1 MSLAAQQSL
10 ESHYVMHTFGR
21 SPVEFVEG
29 HGMKLTGDDGREYLD
44 FLAGIGVCSLGH
56 GNLAVLSALEAQTK
70 KLMHVSNYFYIEQR
84 GQVAALL
91 SKLAN
96 DDVDGARVLADAIA
110 AGDETTAA
118 ALGAPAADEQVW
130 ETFFANSGAEAN
142 ECAVKIARK
151 YGEKRGAYRIVTL
164 ENSFHGRTLTT
175 LAATGQEGFHREFLP
190 LTEGFL
196 YAQAGDLEGI
206 QALLDGSVCA
216 VMLEMVQGEG
226 GVIPMDEG
234 FVKGLAQLCREKDV
248 LLLIDEVQ
256 TGIGRTGRFFAY
268 QGYGVQPDVVTCA
281 KGIAGGLP
289 MGACLVS
296 ERLGD
301 ILQPGQNGSTFGGN
315 PIASAAA
322 RVVVRRVSEPAF
334 LQSVAEKGA
343 YFREK
348 LEAMPQVEYVRGRG
362 LMLGVKLK
370 EKDAHD
376 VLVQCAKAGLLI
388 LTAKELVRFLP
399 PLTITQEDIDQGL
412 AIFQQV
418 LAQ

>member
-1 MSLAAQQSL
+1 MTFEQVKSQDQAYILHTYGRVDAAL
-10 ESHYVMHTFGR
+10 VKGR
-21 SPVEFVEG
+21 NARAWDV
-29 HGMKLTGDDGREYLD
+29 DGKEYID
-44 FLAGIGVCSLGH
+44 FTAGIGV
-56 GNLAVLSALEAQTK
+56 N
-70 KLMHVSNYFYIEQR
+70 
-84 GQVAALL
+84 
-91 SKLAN
+91 
-96 DDVDGARVLADAIA
+96 
-110 AGDETTAA
+110 
-118 ALGAPAADEQVW
+118 ALGYCDPEWSATVAGQAGKIQHMCNYYYCPENTALAQELSQASGMAKA
-130 ETFFANSGAEAN
+130 FFCNSGAEAN

-196 YAQAGDLEGI
+196 YAQAGDLAGI

-234 FVKGLAQLCREKDV
+234 FVQGLAQLCREKDV

>member
-1 MSLAAQQSL
+1 MTFEQVKSQDQAYILHTYGRVDAAL
-10 ESHYVMHTFGR
+10 VKGR
-21 SPVEFVEG
+21 NARAWDV
-29 HGMKLTGDDGREYLD
+29 DGKEYID
-44 FLAGIGVCSLGH
+44 FTAGIGV
-56 GNLAVLSALEAQTK
+56 N
-70 KLMHVSNYFYIEQR
+70 
-84 GQVAALL
+84 
-91 SKLAN
+91 
-96 DDVDGARVLADAIA
+96 
-110 AGDETTAA
+110 
-118 ALGAPAADEQVW
+118 ALGYCDPEWSAAVAGQAGKIQHMCNYYYCPENTALAQ
-130 ETFFANSGAEAN
+130 ELSQASGMAKAFFCNSGAEAN

-196 YAQAGDLEGI
+196 YAQAGDLAGI

-226 GVIPMDEG
+226 GVIPMDED
-234 FVKGLAQLCREKDV
+234 FVKGLAQLCREKAV

-322 RVVVRRVSEPAF
+322 RVVVRRVSEPDF

>member
-1 MSLAAQQSL
+1 MTFEQVKSQDQAYILHTYGRVDAAL
-10 ESHYVMHTFGR
+10 VKGR
-21 SPVEFVEG
+21 NARAWDV
-29 HGMKLTGDDGREYLD
+29 DGKEYID
-44 FLAGIGVCSLGH
+44 FTAGIGV
-56 GNLAVLSALEAQTK
+56 N
-70 KLMHVSNYFYIEQR
+70 
-84 GQVAALL
+84 
-91 SKLAN
+91 
-96 DDVDGARVLADAIA
+96 
-110 AGDETTAA
+110 
-118 ALGAPAADEQVW
+118 ALGYCDPEWSAAVAEQAGKIQHMCNYYYCP
-130 ETFFANSGAEAN
+130 ENTALAQELSQASGMAKAFFCNSGAEAN

-196 YAQAGDLEGI
+196 YAQAGNLAGI

-234 FVKGLAQLCREKDV
+234 FVQGLAQLCREKDV

-322 RVVVRRVSEPAF
+322 RVVVRRVSEPDF
-334 LQSVAEKGA
+334 LQSVLEKGA

>member
-1 MSLAAQQSL
+1 MTLEQVKSQDQAYILHTYGRVDAAL
-10 ESHYVMHTFGR
+10 VKGR
-21 SPVEFVEG
+21 NARAWDV
-29 HGMKLTGDDGREYLD
+29 DGKEYID
-44 FLAGIGVCSLGH
+44 FTAGIGV
-56 GNLAVLSALEAQTK
+56 N
-70 KLMHVSNYFYIEQR
+70 
-84 GQVAALL
+84 
-91 SKLAN
+91 
-96 DDVDGARVLADAIA
+96 
-110 AGDETTAA
+110 
-118 ALGAPAADEQVW
+118 ALGYCDPEWSAAVAEQAGKIQHMCNYYYCP
-130 ETFFANSGAEAN
+130 ENTALAQELSQASGMAKAFFCNSGAEAN

-196 YAQAGDLEGI
+196 YAQAGDLAGI

-301 ILQPGQNGSTFGGN
+301 ILQLGQNGSTFGGN

-322 RVVVRRVSEPAF
+322 RVVVRRVSEPDF
-334 LQSVAEKGA
+334 LQSVSEKGA

>member
-1 MSLAAQQSL
+1 MTLEQVKSQDQAYILHTYGRVDAAL
-10 ESHYVMHTFGR
+10 VKGR
-21 SPVEFVEG
+21 NARAWDV
-29 HGMKLTGDDGREYLD
+29 DGKEYID
-44 FLAGIGVCSLGH
+44 FTAGIGV
-56 GNLAVLSALEAQTK
+56 N
-70 KLMHVSNYFYIEQR
+70 
-84 GQVAALL
+84 
-91 SKLAN
+91 
-96 DDVDGARVLADAIA
+96 
-110 AGDETTAA
+110 
-118 ALGAPAADEQVW
+118 ALGYCDPEWSAAVAEQAGKIQHMCNYYYCP
-130 ETFFANSGAEAN
+130 ENTALAQELSQASGMAKAFFCNSGAEAN

-196 YAQAGDLEGI
+196 YAQAGDLAGI

-322 RVVVRRVSEPAF
+322 RVVVRRVSEPDF

>member
-1 MSLAAQQSL
+1 MTLEQVKSQDQAYILHTYGRVDAAL
-10 ESHYVMHTFGR
+10 VKGR
-21 SPVEFVEG
+21 NARAWDV
-29 HGMKLTGDDGREYLD
+29 DGKEYID
-44 FLAGIGVCSLGH
+44 FTAGIGV
-56 GNLAVLSALEAQTK
+56 N
-70 KLMHVSNYFYIEQR
+70 
-84 GQVAALL
+84 
-91 SKLAN
+91 
-96 DDVDGARVLADAIA
+96 
-110 AGDETTAA
+110 
-118 ALGAPAADEQVW
+118 ALGYCDPEWSAAVAGQAGKIQHMCNYYYCPENTALAQ
-130 ETFFANSGAEAN
+130 ELSQASGMAKAFFCNSGAEAN

-196 YAQAGDLEGI
+196 YAQAGDLAGI
-206 QALLDGSVCA
+206 QAQLDGSVCA

-322 RVVVRRVSEPAF
+322 RVVVRRVSEPDF
-334 LQSVAEKGA
+334 LQSVLEKGA

>member
-1 MSLAAQQSL
+1 MTFEQVKSQDQAYILHTYGRVDAAL
-10 ESHYVMHTFGR
+10 VKGR
-21 SPVEFVEG
+21 NARAWDV
-29 HGMKLTGDDGREYLD
+29 DGKEYID
-44 FLAGIGVCSLGH
+44 FTAGIGV
-56 GNLAVLSALEAQTK
+56 N
-70 KLMHVSNYFYIEQR
+70 
-84 GQVAALL
+84 
-91 SKLAN
+91 
-96 DDVDGARVLADAIA
+96 
-110 AGDETTAA
+110 
-118 ALGAPAADEQVW
+118 ALGYCDPEWSAAVAEQAGKIQHMCNYYYCP
-130 ETFFANSGAEAN
+130 ENTALAQELSQASGMAKAFFCNSGAEAN

-322 RVVVRRVSEPAF
+322 RVVVRRVSEPDF

-348 LEAMPQVEYVRGRG
+348 LEAMPQVEYVRSRG

>member
-1 MSLAAQQSL
+1 MTFEQVKSQDQAYILHTYGRVDAAL
-10 ESHYVMHTFGR
+10 VKGR
-21 SPVEFVEG
+21 NARAWDV
-29 HGMKLTGDDGREYLD
+29 DGKEYID
-44 FLAGIGVCSLGH
+44 FTAGIGV
-56 GNLAVLSALEAQTK
+56 N
-70 KLMHVSNYFYIEQR
+70 
-84 GQVAALL
+84 
-91 SKLAN
+91 
-96 DDVDGARVLADAIA
+96 
-110 AGDETTAA
+110 
-118 ALGAPAADEQVW
+118 ALGYCDPEWSAAVAGQAGKIQHMCNYYYCPENTALAQ
-130 ETFFANSGAEAN
+130 ELSQASGMAKAFFCNSGAEAN

-322 RVVVRRVSEPAF
+322 RVVVRRVSEPDF
-334 LQSVAEKGA
+334 LQSVSEKGA

>member
-1 MSLAAQQSL
+1 MTFEQVKSQDQAYILHTYGRVDAAL
-10 ESHYVMHTFGR
+10 VKGR
-21 SPVEFVEG
+21 HARAWDV
-29 HGMKLTGDDGREYLD
+29 DGKEYID
-44 FLAGIGVCSLGH
+44 FTAGIGV
-56 GNLAVLSALEAQTK
+56 N
-70 KLMHVSNYFYIEQR
+70 
-84 GQVAALL
+84 
-91 SKLAN
+91 
-96 DDVDGARVLADAIA
+96 
-110 AGDETTAA
+110 
-118 ALGAPAADEQVW
+118 ALGYCDPEWSAAVAEQAGKIQHMCNYYYCP
-130 ETFFANSGAEAN
+130 ENTALAQELSQASGMAKAFFCNSGAEAN

-151 YGEKRGAYRIVTL
+151 YGEKRGAYRIVPL

-322 RVVVRRVSEPAF
+322 RVVVRRVSEPTF

>member
-1 MSLAAQQSL
+1 MTFEQVKSQDQAYILHTYGRVDAAL
-10 ESHYVMHTFGR
+10 VKGR
-21 SPVEFVEG
+21 NARAWDV
-29 HGMKLTGDDGREYLD
+29 DGKEYID
-44 FLAGIGVCSLGH
+44 FTAGIGV
-56 GNLAVLSALEAQTK
+56 N
-70 KLMHVSNYFYIEQR
+70 
-84 GQVAALL
+84 
-91 SKLAN
+91 
-96 DDVDGARVLADAIA
+96 
-110 AGDETTAA
+110 
-118 ALGAPAADEQVW
+118 ALGYCDPEWSAAVAEQAGKIQHMCNYYYCP
-130 ETFFANSGAEAN
+130 ENTALAQELSQASGMAKAFFCNSGAEAN
-142 ECAVKIARK
+142 ECAIKIARK

-196 YAQAGDLEGI
+196 YAQAGDLAGI

-234 FVKGLAQLCREKDV
+234 FVQGLAQLCREKDV

-322 RVVVRRVSEPAF
+322 RVVVRRVSEPDF
-334 LQSVAEKGA
+334 LQSVLEKGA

-412 AIFQQV
+412 AIFQQA

>member
-1 MSLAAQQSL
+1 M
-10 ESHYVMHTFGR
+10 TFDQIKTQDKAYILPTYGR
-21 SPVEFVEG
+21 VDVALVQGKNARAWDAEG
-29 HGMKLTGDDGREYLD
+29 KEYID
-44 FLAGIGVCSLGH
+44 FTAGIGVNALGYSDPEWAAAVAGQAGKIQH
-56 GNLAVLSALEAQTK
+56 LCNYYYSPENTALAQALCQ
-70 KLMHVSNYFYIEQR
+70 
-84 GQVAALL
+84 
-91 SKLAN
+91 
-96 DDVDGARVLADAIA
+96 A
-110 AGDETTAA
+110 AGMGKA
-118 ALGAPAADEQVW
+118 
-130 ETFFANSGAEAN
+130 FFCNSGAEAN
-142 ECAVKIARK
+142 ECAVKVARK
-151 YGEKRGAYRIVTL
+151 YGEKRGASQIVTL
-164 ENSFHGRTLTT
+164 INSFHGRTLTT
-175 LAATGQEGFHREFLP
+175 LAATGQEGFHKDFLP
-190 LTEGFL
+190 LTPGFL
-196 YAQAGDLEGI
+196 YAQAGDLAGI

-322 RVVVRRVSEPAF
+322 RVVVRRVSEPDF

>member
-1 MSLAAQQSL
+1 MTFEQVKSQDQAYIL
-10 ESHYVMHTFGR
+10 HTYGR
-21 SPVEFVEG
+21 VDTALVKG
-29 HGMKLTGDDGREYLD
+29 RNARAWDVDGKEYID
-44 FLAGIGVCSLGH
+44 FTAGIGV
-56 GNLAVLSALEAQTK
+56 N
-70 KLMHVSNYFYIEQR
+70 
-84 GQVAALL
+84 
-91 SKLAN
+91 
-96 DDVDGARVLADAIA
+96 
-110 AGDETTAA
+110 
-118 ALGAPAADEQVW
+118 ALGYCDPEWSAAVAGQAGKIQHMCNYYYCPENTALAQ
-130 ETFFANSGAEAN
+130 ELSQASGMAKAFFCNSGAEAN

-196 YAQAGDLEGI
+196 YAQAGDLAGI

-234 FVKGLAQLCREKDV
+234 FVQGLAQLCREKDV

-322 RVVVRRVSEPAF
+322 RVVVRRVSEPDF
-334 LQSVAEKGA
+334 LQSVLEKGA

>member
-1 MSLAAQQSL
+1 MTFEQVKSQDQAYILHTYGRVDAAL
-10 ESHYVMHTFGR
+10 VKGR
-21 SPVEFVEG
+21 NARAWDV
-29 HGMKLTGDDGREYLD
+29 DGKEYID
-44 FLAGIGVCSLGH
+44 FTAGIGV
-56 GNLAVLSALEAQTK
+56 N
-70 KLMHVSNYFYIEQR
+70 
-84 GQVAALL
+84 
-91 SKLAN
+91 
-96 DDVDGARVLADAIA
+96 
-110 AGDETTAA
+110 
-118 ALGAPAADEQVW
+118 ALGYCDPEWSAAVAEQAGKIQHMCNYYYCP
-130 ETFFANSGAEAN
+130 ENTALAQELSQASGMAKAFFCNSGAEAN

-196 YAQAGDLEGI
+196 YAQAGDLAGI

-322 RVVVRRVSEPAF
+322 RVVVRRVSEPDF

-370 EKDAHD
+370 EKDAHE

>member
-1 MSLAAQQSL
+1 MTFEQVKSQDQAYILHTYGRVDAAL
-10 ESHYVMHTFGR
+10 VKGR
-21 SPVEFVEG
+21 NARAWDV
-29 HGMKLTGDDGREYLD
+29 DGKEYID
-44 FLAGIGVCSLGH
+44 FTAGIGV
-56 GNLAVLSALEAQTK
+56 N
-70 KLMHVSNYFYIEQR
+70 
-84 GQVAALL
+84 
-91 SKLAN
+91 
-96 DDVDGARVLADAIA
+96 
-110 AGDETTAA
+110 
-118 ALGAPAADEQVW
+118 ALGYCDPEWSAAVAEQAGKIQHMCNYYYCP
-130 ETFFANSGAEAN
+130 ENTALAQELSQASGMAKAFFCNSGAEAN

-164 ENSFHGRTLTT
+164 ENSFHGRTLTP

-234 FVKGLAQLCREKDV
+234 FVQGLAQLCREKDV

-268 QGYGVQPDVVTCA
+268 QGYGVQPDVVPCA

-322 RVVVRRVSEPAF
+322 RVVVRRVSEPDF

>member
-1 MSLAAQQSL
+1 MTFEQVKSQDQAYILHTYGRVDAAL
-10 ESHYVMHTFGR
+10 VKGR
-21 SPVEFVEG
+21 NARAWDV
-29 HGMKLTGDDGREYLD
+29 DGKEYID
-44 FLAGIGVCSLGH
+44 FTAGIGV
-56 GNLAVLSALEAQTK
+56 N
-70 KLMHVSNYFYIEQR
+70 
-84 GQVAALL
+84 
-91 SKLAN
+91 
-96 DDVDGARVLADAIA
+96 
-110 AGDETTAA
+110 
-118 ALGAPAADEQVW
+118 ALGYCDPEWSAAVAGQAGKIQHMCNYYYCPENTALAQ
-130 ETFFANSGAEAN
+130 ELSQASGMAKAFFCNSGAEAN

-196 YAQAGDLEGI
+196 YAQAGDLAGI

-248 LLLIDEVQ
+248 LLLVDEVQ

-322 RVVVRRVSEPAF
+322 RVVVRRVSEPDF
-334 LQSVAEKGA
+334 LQSVLEKGA

>member
-1 MSLAAQQSL
+1 MTL
-10 ESHYVMHTFGR
+10 EQVKSQDQAYILHTYGR
-21 SPVEFVEG
+21 VDTALVKG
-29 HGMKLTGDDGREYLD
+29 RNARAWDVDGKEYID
-44 FLAGIGVCSLGH
+44 FTAGIGV
-56 GNLAVLSALEAQTK
+56 N
-70 KLMHVSNYFYIEQR
+70 
-84 GQVAALL
+84 
-91 SKLAN
+91 
-96 DDVDGARVLADAIA
+96 
-110 AGDETTAA
+110 
-118 ALGAPAADEQVW
+118 ALGYCDPEWSAAVAGQAGKIQHMCNYYYCPENTALAQ
-130 ETFFANSGAEAN
+130 ELSQASGMAKAFFCNSGAEAN

-196 YAQAGDLEGI
+196 YAQAGDLAGI

-289 MGACLVS
+289 MGACRVS

>member
-1 MSLAAQQSL
+1 ML
-10 ESHYVMHTFGR
+10 FR
-21 SPVEFVEG
+21 S
-29 HGMKLTGDDGREYLD
+29 
-44 FLAGIGVCSLGH
+44 
-56 GNLAVLSALEAQTK
+56 
-70 KLMHVSNYFYIEQR
+70 
-84 GQVAALL
+84 
-91 SKLAN
+91 
-96 DDVDGARVLADAIA
+96 
-110 AGDETTAA
+110 
-118 ALGAPAADEQVW
+118 
-130 ETFFANSGAEAN
+130 
-142 ECAVKIARK
+142 
-151 YGEKRGAYRIVTL
+151 
-164 ENSFHGRTLTT
+164 SFHGRTLTT

-196 YAQAGDLEGI
+196 YAQAGDLAGI

-388 LTAKELVRFLP
+388 LTTKELVRFLP

>member
-1 MSLAAQQSL
+1 MTFEQVKSQDQAYIL
-10 ESHYVMHTFGR
+10 HTYGR
-21 SPVEFVEG
+21 VDTALVKG
-29 HGMKLTGDDGREYLD
+29 RNARAWDVDGKEYID
-44 FLAGIGVCSLGH
+44 FTAGIGV
-56 GNLAVLSALEAQTK
+56 N
-70 KLMHVSNYFYIEQR
+70 
-84 GQVAALL
+84 
-91 SKLAN
+91 
-96 DDVDGARVLADAIA
+96 
-110 AGDETTAA
+110 
-118 ALGAPAADEQVW
+118 ALGYCDPEWSAAVAEQAGKIQHMCNYYYCP
-130 ETFFANSGAEAN
+130 ENTALAQELSQASGMAKAFFCNSGAEAN
-142 ECAVKIARK
+142 ECAIKIARK

-196 YAQAGDLEGI
+196 YAQAGDLAGI
-206 QALLDGSVCA
+206 QAQLDGSVCA

-234 FVKGLAQLCREKDV
+234 FVQGLAQLCREKDV

-322 RVVVRRVSEPAF
+322 RVVVRRVSEPDF
-334 LQSVAEKGA
+334 LQSVLEKGA

>member
-1 MSLAAQQSL
+1 MTFEQVKSQDQAYILPTYGRVDAAL
-10 ESHYVMHTFGR
+10 VKGR
-21 SPVEFVEG
+21 NARAWDV
-29 HGMKLTGDDGREYLD
+29 DGKEYID
-44 FLAGIGVCSLGH
+44 FTAGIGV
-56 GNLAVLSALEAQTK
+56 N
-70 KLMHVSNYFYIEQR
+70 
-84 GQVAALL
+84 
-91 SKLAN
+91 
-96 DDVDGARVLADAIA
+96 
-110 AGDETTAA
+110 
-118 ALGAPAADEQVW
+118 ALGYCDPEWSAAVAGQAGKIQHMCNYYYCPENTALAQ
-130 ETFFANSGAEAN
+130 ELSQASGMAKAFFCNSGAEAN

-196 YAQAGDLEGI
+196 YAQAGDLAGI

-234 FVKGLAQLCREKDV
+234 FVQGLAQLCREKDV

-322 RVVVRRVSEPAF
+322 RVVVRRVSEPDF
-334 LQSVAEKGA
+334 LQSVSEKGA

-362 LMLGVKLK
+362 LMIGVKLK
-370 EKDAHD
+370 EKDAHE
-376 VLVQCAKAGLLI
+376 VLVQCAKQGLLI

>member
-1 MSLAAQQSL
+1 MTFEQVKSQDQAYILHTYGRVDAAL
-10 ESHYVMHTFGR
+10 VKGR
-21 SPVEFVEG
+21 NARAWDV
-29 HGMKLTGDDGREYLD
+29 DGKEYID
-44 FLAGIGVCSLGH
+44 FTAGIGV
-56 GNLAVLSALEAQTK
+56 N
-70 KLMHVSNYFYIEQR
+70 
-84 GQVAALL
+84 
-91 SKLAN
+91 
-96 DDVDGARVLADAIA
+96 
-110 AGDETTAA
+110 
-118 ALGAPAADEQVW
+118 ALGYCDPEWSAAVAGQAEKIQHMCNYYYCP
-130 ETFFANSGAEAN
+130 ENTALAQELSQASGMAKAFFCNSGAEAN
-142 ECAVKIARK
+142 ECAIKIARK

-196 YAQAGDLEGI
+196 YAQAGDLAGI

-234 FVKGLAQLCREKDV
+234 FVQGLAQLCREKDV

-322 RVVVRRVSEPAF
+322 RVVVRRVSEPDF

>member
-1 MSLAAQQSL
+1 MTFEQVKSQDQAYILHTYGRVDAAL
-10 ESHYVMHTFGR
+10 VKGR
-21 SPVEFVEG
+21 NARAWDV
-29 HGMKLTGDDGREYLD
+29 DGKEYID
-44 FLAGIGVCSLGH
+44 FTAGIGV
-56 GNLAVLSALEAQTK
+56 N
-70 KLMHVSNYFYIEQR
+70 
-84 GQVAALL
+84 
-91 SKLAN
+91 
-96 DDVDGARVLADAIA
+96 
-110 AGDETTAA
+110 
-118 ALGAPAADEQVW
+118 ALGYCDPEWSAAVAGQAGKIQHMCNYYYCPENTALAQ
-130 ETFFANSGAEAN
+130 ELSQASGMAKAFFCNSGAEAN

-196 YAQAGDLEGI
+196 YAQAGNLAGI

-234 FVKGLAQLCREKDV
+234 FVQGLAQLCREKDV

-322 RVVVRRVSEPAF
+322 RVVVRRVSEPDF
-334 LQSVAEKGA
+334 LQSVLEKGA

>member
-1 MSLAAQQSL
+1 MTFEQVKSQDQAYILHTYGRVDAAL
-10 ESHYVMHTFGR
+10 VKGR
-21 SPVEFVEG
+21 NARAWDV
-29 HGMKLTGDDGREYLD
+29 DGKEYID
-44 FLAGIGVCSLGH
+44 FTAGIGV
-56 GNLAVLSALEAQTK
+56 N
-70 KLMHVSNYFYIEQR
+70 
-84 GQVAALL
+84 
-91 SKLAN
+91 
-96 DDVDGARVLADAIA
+96 
-110 AGDETTAA
+110 
-118 ALGAPAADEQVW
+118 ALGYCDPEWSAAVAGQAGKIQHMCNYYYCPENTALAQ
-130 ETFFANSGAEAN
+130 ELSQASGMAKAFFCNSGAEAN
-142 ECAVKIARK
+142 ECAIKIARK

-322 RVVVRRVSEPAF
+322 RVVVRRVSEPDF
-334 LQSVAEKGA
+334 LQSVSEKGA

>member
-1 MSLAAQQSL
+1 MTLEQVKSQDQAYILHTYGRVDAAL
-10 ESHYVMHTFGR
+10 VKGR
-21 SPVEFVEG
+21 NARAWDV
-29 HGMKLTGDDGREYLD
+29 DGKEYID
-44 FLAGIGVCSLGH
+44 FTAGIGV
-56 GNLAVLSALEAQTK
+56 N
-70 KLMHVSNYFYIEQR
+70 
-84 GQVAALL
+84 
-91 SKLAN
+91 
-96 DDVDGARVLADAIA
+96 
-110 AGDETTAA
+110 
-118 ALGAPAADEQVW
+118 ALGYCDPEWSAAVAGQAGKIQHMCNYYYCPENTALAQ
-130 ETFFANSGAEAN
+130 ELSQASGMAKAFFCNSGAEAN

-196 YAQAGDLEGI
+196 YAQAGDLAGI
-206 QALLDGSVCA
+206 QAQLDGSVCA

-234 FVKGLAQLCREKDV
+234 FVQGLAQLCREKDV

-256 TGIGRTGRFFAY
+256 TGIGCTGRFFAY

-322 RVVVRRVSEPAF
+322 RVVVRRVSEPDF
-334 LQSVAEKGA
+334 LQSVLEKGA

>member
-1 MSLAAQQSL
+1 MTFEQVKSQDQAYILHTYGRVDAAL
-10 ESHYVMHTFGR
+10 VKGR
-21 SPVEFVEG
+21 NARAWDV
-29 HGMKLTGDDGREYLD
+29 DGKEYID
-44 FLAGIGVCSLGH
+44 FTAGIGV
-56 GNLAVLSALEAQTK
+56 N
-70 KLMHVSNYFYIEQR
+70 
-84 GQVAALL
+84 
-91 SKLAN
+91 
-96 DDVDGARVLADAIA
+96 
-110 AGDETTAA
+110 
-118 ALGAPAADEQVW
+118 ALGYCDPEWSAAVAGQAGKIQHMCNYYYCPENTALAQ
-130 ETFFANSGAEAN
+130 ELSQASGMAKAFFCNSGAEVN

-196 YAQAGDLEGI
+196 YAQAGDLAGI

-234 FVKGLAQLCREKDV
+234 FVQGLAQLCREKDV

-322 RVVVRRVSEPAF
+322 RVVVRRVSEPDF

>member
-1 MSLAAQQSL
+1 MTLEQVKSQDQAYILHTYGRVDAAL
-10 ESHYVMHTFGR
+10 VKGR
-21 SPVEFVEG
+21 NARAWDV
-29 HGMKLTGDDGREYLD
+29 DGKEYID
-44 FLAGIGVCSLGH
+44 FTAGIGV
-56 GNLAVLSALEAQTK
+56 N
-70 KLMHVSNYFYIEQR
+70 
-84 GQVAALL
+84 
-91 SKLAN
+91 
-96 DDVDGARVLADAIA
+96 
-110 AGDETTAA
+110 
-118 ALGAPAADEQVW
+118 ALGYCDPEWSAAVAEQAGKIQHMCNYYYCP
-130 ETFFANSGAEAN
+130 ENTALAQELSQASGMAKAFFCNSGAEAN

-196 YAQAGDLEGI
+196 YAQAGDLAGI
-206 QALLDGSVCA
+206 QAQLDGSVCA

-322 RVVVRRVSEPAF
+322 RVVVRRVSEPDF
-334 LQSVAEKGA
+334 LQSVLEKGA